1 MKKILM
7 FLFICLLMPL
17 SVFAKTVTVTGMG
30 GSEKTAL
37 KDAMRLAVESA
48 LGAYIESST
57 VTENYAVIKDRINS
71 HSEGYITKYE
81 IVEKTKENGIYRVTI
96 KADVRDDVTNIILSD
111 KEKRAKV
118 RFGLSD
124 PRIAISLANV
134 SNVYLETV
142 ENAFIDGF
150 KDIGFSRII
159 KDKANADFVVTVNIN
174 ENKTGAVGANF
185 VINAKILSNKTKE
198 VLFAG
203 SESAMG
209 AGTAGRNHAI
219 KRAVKKLLDKIDL
232 KTLELATNPENHVTV
247 IITNPKQ
254 SVTSMQ
260 NFLNELQGV
269 NGVYL
274 RRANGI
280 AAEFDLNY
288 IGNATDLAEL
298 LESKG
303 IKIKSVERD
312 IVKI

>member
-1 MKKILM
+1 
-7 FLFICLLMPL
+7 MPL

-71 HSEGYITKYE
+71 HSEGYITKYD
-81 IVEKTKENGIYRVTI
+81 IVEKSKENGIYRVTI
-96 KADVRDDVTNIILSD
+96 KADVRDDVSNLILSD

-124 PRIAISLANV
+124 PRIAVEVANSGSAYAEV
-134 SNVYLETV
+134 V
-142 ENAFIDGF
+142 ENAFIDGL
-150 KDIGFSRII
+150 KNIGFSRIV
-159 KDKANADFVVTVNIN
+159 KGRNNADFLVTVNIN

-203 SESAMG
+203 SESVMG
-209 AGTAGRNHAI
+209 AGTAGRNRAI
-219 KRAVKKLLDKIDL
+219 KRATEKILGKIDV
-232 KTLELATNPENHVTV
+232 KTLELATNPENHITV
-247 IITNPKQ
+247 IISNPT
-254 SVTSMQ
+254 SNVTATQ
-260 NFLNELQGV
+260 NFLRELPGV
-269 NGVYL
+269 TSVYL
-274 RRANGI
+274 RRANNLS
-280 AAEFDLNY
+280 AEFDINY
-288 IGNATDLAEL
+288 IGDATDFAEL
-298 LESKG
+298 LEGKG
-303 IKIKSVERD
+303 VKIKAVERD